1 MKHKITILVK
11 TIGWIGLTFLILFFV
26 EGKPLGAAEPIK
38 IGSVHAVT
46 GRGGFLGTGEKEAI
60 TIITDEVNRQG
71 GILGRQIEVNLEDDQ
86 SNPTNAAIAV
96 TKLIRDKKV
105 CCVIGSSLVADCMA
119 MIPICESEG
128 VANLPLAPVYESAV
142 PFRKWVFKIGII
154 DNRAALRILMFTINT
169 LGARKIALLH
179 SSDTYGMTGA
189 EVIMGNINK
198 YGASIV
204 IKEQFEPTDT
214 NMIPQ
219 LTKVKAAN
227 PDAIILYANAG
238 PAAVI
243 AKNYQQLG
251 LETPVV
257 GSHGIPRPEFP
268 QLAGKIV
275 EGGRWI
281 IFGSKVSYAEKL
293 PPDDPWRKNLFD
305 PLMKSLKEKYGR
317 TGWPA
322 TAGNAHDALRMAIEA
337 IKISGTDDRTALRD
351 ALEKVKFQGLMG
363 DYAYSPTDH
372 DGASG
377 EDLVPIIIKD
387 GTYWPYKK

>member
-1 MKHKITILVK
+1 
-11 TIGWIGLTFLILFFV
+11 
-26 EGKPLGAAEPIK
+26 
-38 IGSVHAVT
+38 
-46 GRGGFLGTGEKEAI
+46 
-60 TIITDEVNRQG
+60 
-71 GILGRQIEVNLEDDQ
+71 
-86 SNPTNAAIAV
+86 
-96 TKLIRDKKV
+96 
-105 CCVIGSSLVADCMA
+105 MA

-154 DNRAALRILMFTINT
+154 DNRASLRILMFTINT

-189 EVIMGNINK
+189 EIIMGNVNK

-219 LTKVKAAN
+219 LTKVKTAN
-227 PDAIILYANAG
+227 PDVIILYANAG

-243 AKNYQQLG
+243 AKNCQQLG
-251 LETPVV
+251 METPVV

-305 PLMKSLKEKYGR
+305 PLMKNLKEKYGR

-351 ALEKVKFQGLMG
+351 SLEKVKFQGLMG